1 MHQRGARNARSY
13 ASRKRKIEPHS
24 SSKVAEQPLLLE
36 NPTLPD
42 PILSIVDRNKVT
54 SYLQKL
60 LPVRNVEKESCYVK
74 MLMGNSEAQLVSNS
88 FKERLISDYQIESIF
103 LSDSSPFSID
113 RIITLH
119 GKLENVLAAVV
130 FLGYV
135 LTAELNNLL
144 KSQSYTLK
152 SQNYKIN
159 ILVEAKEFELA
170 LYLEKAGLIDFAPY
184 NCNRNLNIVTLRG
197 DLQHLMGEVQNL
209 MTKFPFH
216 FYKQD
221 KDINVLPIIRL
232 YDYDHLFKS
241 PETHSQLQLSKE
253 EILKFIFTQKYL
265 DDLNG
270 V

>member
-1 MHQRGARNARSY
+1 M
-13 ASRKRKIEPHS
+13 
-24 SSKVAEQPLLLE
+24 LLE

-42 PILSIVDRNKVT
+42 PIHSIVDLKKVI

-60 LPVRNVEKESCYVK
+60 LPIKNVEKEACYVK
-74 MLMGNSEAQLVSNS
+74 MLMGNSEAQILTESL
-88 FKERLISDYQIESIF
+88 KEQLISEFQLESIF
-103 LSDSSPFSID
+103 LSDSNPFSID
-113 RIITLH
+113 RIITLY
-119 GKLENVLAAVV
+119 GKLENILAAVV

-135 LTAELNNLL
+135 ITAELNNVL

-159 ILVEAKEFELA
+159 ILVEAKEFELV

-184 NCNRNLNIVTLRG
+184 DCNRNLNIVTLRG
-197 DLQHLMGEVQNL
+197 DLQHLMGEVQDL
-209 MTKFPFH
+209 MTKFPFD

-221 KDINVLPIIRL
+221 KDIKVLPIIRL

-241 PETHSQLQLSKE
+241 PETHNQLLQSKE